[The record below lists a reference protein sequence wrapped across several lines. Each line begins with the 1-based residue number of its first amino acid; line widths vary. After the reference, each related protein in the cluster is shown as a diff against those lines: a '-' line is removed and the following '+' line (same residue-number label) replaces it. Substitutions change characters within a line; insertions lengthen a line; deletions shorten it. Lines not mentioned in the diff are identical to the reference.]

1 MNCGTEVVFPPQTV
15 GSCSAGPVSII
26 PHTYLQHARGVRLM
40 LKHLVVHGTVF
51 HRTMNLVDS
60 RVVIHSSLDHLFF
73 AFEFCLVGPPRRLC
87 VCLDWVAEPLA

>member
-1 MNCGTEVVFPPQTV
+1 
-15 GSCSAGPVSII
+15 
-26 PHTYLQHARGVRLM
+26 M